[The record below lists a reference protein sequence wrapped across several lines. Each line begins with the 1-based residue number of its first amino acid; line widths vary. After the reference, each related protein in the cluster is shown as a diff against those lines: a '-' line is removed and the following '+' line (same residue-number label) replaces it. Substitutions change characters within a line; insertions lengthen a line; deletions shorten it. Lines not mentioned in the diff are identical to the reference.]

1 MPMIYMLTLYDFANI
16 VFRLY
21 LSTRIHNV
29 LGTQYFSFALYTY
42 YNILYYITTFQFL
55 LYLPIL
61 TLTIYIYI

>member
-1 MPMIYMLTLYDFANI
+1 MPMIYTLTLYNFANI

-29 LGTQYFSFALYTY
+29 LGAQYFSFSLYTY
-42 YNILYYITTFQFL
+42 YIPTFQFL

-61 TLTIYIYI
+61 TLTIYTYIFI